1 MTIRLH
7 FPYQFDGRRRTREDD
22 EAVWIRGLIE
32 QVLFTTPGE
41 RVMRPEFGSGLAELV
56 FAPNS
61 PELAATT
68 QFLVQTAPQQWLADL
83 ITVEAVAVR
92 SVDAAL
98 FVDVQY
104 VIRRSDTRQIESF
117 QRGGSPT

>member
-1 MTIRLH
+1 MTVRLH

-22 EAVWIRGLIE
+22 EAAWIRGLIE

-68 QFLVQTAPQQWLADL
+68 QFLVQTALQQWLADL